1 MVKAAHRHYSN
12 WTSTFN
18 GHYSTAKETSSRV
31 PGEPREPTAAI
42 QTVRTRWSRDITRR
56 VPVVGRLNFPT
67 FSGHA
72 FIRTNLSLP
81 AIRGSIDYALNWAA
95 TKAARIAETPISR
108 CWALRANFPSA
119 VEFLASLKVIRH
131 ASQPVS
137 TLRSGPTANK
147 LACIGVQK
155 APSKGGSNVF

>member
-1 MVKAAHRHYSN
+1 LTHSDQAVIPSDTLLLARSN
-12 WTSTFN
+12 S
-18 GHYSTAKETSSRV
+18 
-31 PGEPREPTAAI
+31 
-42 QTVRTRWSRDITRR
+42 
-56 VPVVGRLNFPT
+56 PVLSVHQIWGGPPLNFPT

-81 AIRGSIDYALNWAA
+81 AIRGSIDYALNCAA

-108 CWALRANFPSA
+108 CWALRANFRSA
-119 VEFLASLKVIRH
+119 VEFRASLKVIRH

-155 APSKGGSNVF
+155 TPSKGGSNVF